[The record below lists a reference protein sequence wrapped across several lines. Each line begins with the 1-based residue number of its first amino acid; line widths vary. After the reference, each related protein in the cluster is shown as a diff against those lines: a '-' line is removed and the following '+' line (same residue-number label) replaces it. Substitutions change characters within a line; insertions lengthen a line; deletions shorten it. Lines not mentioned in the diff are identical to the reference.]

1 MHFLN
6 SVLRASLRS
15 VTIGTWFQICLED
28 QFQHDLGRG
37 LHRAVLYRRDGHCE
51 LHWTTARIWDGRR
64 SVTRSIRCEAGASK
78 CSKGDAYRASIL
90 SSSAS
95 WNAAVS
101 AWHANGRTGP
111 TRLSTTCSPS
121 HRSAL
126 VLAHF
131 WS

>member
-1 MHFLN
+1 MHFPN
-6 SVLRASLRS
+6 GVLRASLRS
-15 VTIGTWFQICLED
+15 VTIGTWFHICLED
-28 QFQHDLGRG
+28 RFQHDLGRG

-51 LHWTTARIWDGRR
+51 LHWTTARIWDGLR

-78 CSKGDAYRASIL
+78 CSKGDAYRASRL

-101 AWHANGRTGP
+101 ARANGRTGP
-111 TRLSTTCSPS
+111 TRLSTTRSPS

-126 VLAHF
+126 VLTHF
-131 WS
+131 LS